1 MTDVSY
7 DFGSTSSSE
16 RRPQG
21 NEFSHLAEQNSID
34 FESFNYTNLS
44 NGRESA
50 IQSDLWAV
58 EDMMSD
64 LVIESG
70 FQLARV
76 EAAPDTKHNDE
87 DKIRQQKKVSLFEM
101 NNDGASTL
109 GVIFTAQ
116 RLGVPILD
124 FTDIDDLSEN
134 PIGSGA
140 SAQVYSGKLKGRLV
154 AVKYFLSDPGTL
166 KRRKGKA
173 PLRGGENK
181 TKISVPKKYSSYAQ
195 QQMNSVI
202 EEMTMMAHAGMQPQP
217 NIAELLGIGIREIE
231 PTPQGDNAL
240 FDSEASNVQIALF
253 MELADTTTPTLAHWI
268 EGGFVAPENVGAKAL
283 ILSDIIN
290 GILTLHERHITHG
303 DIKPENILI
312 FSTLERPVAKVSDFG
327 LSDVRFRSMR
337 KVAGGTELWAAPE
350 VKLESFDKEWAGSQ
364 QRDVYSFGLVA
375 YYTLLGR
382 NHSMHFID
390 EETLEETPLHIDLP
404 RHLRNSYWLRGSEK
418 YRDLDPG
425 ENEDANTLRMQI
437 QALMLLESWQ
447 RPETKD
453 YFDYLNSETVSTLH
467 AAMIQVVWPG
477 RMQERNQRIGDV
489 VIGSDFWLSN
499 VQGVVIVDLALKAGF
514 LEWEISGIGKDSPAD
529 KEEPKANIGF
539 ISAGIYALN
548 ACLEPDPEK
557 RPSMQQLKDILH
569 VQETGKPK
577 WLNPDSKGISI
588 PRKHSTDDQ
597 PFQYKAKSAPAP
609 LESLGSF
616 LDAWIR
622 LMPLIESEIESYDSL
637 VDRFRAY
644 SVCFTAASKSP
655 NHPKTKYY
663 HQYLMEHNNKI
674 NWDSF
679 SALYILWLSHQHSHE
694 NHDSDT
700 PKTELIKVKTDL
712 QQITANVLP
721 IDFDEIS
728 DAFQHACKDTP
739 QPVVAYKDL
748 VDRTLKQYLGRGL
761 GRYKPCRVDTPG
773 IVASLTQGF
782 SKKVSEIKKRIQQAL
797 SSNDEM
803 MARDI
808 QRTLQKERSE
818 LSEDDIAYLTL
829 YAAEECSREQLI
841 PRCRLLSIMVG
852 SDIEEY
858 INKSEIMQLAF
869 ESHSIQS
876 HHTIR
881 GLFLRSLRNWSVILQ
896 PKVLALT
903 ILYDIDV
910 VGDSLLKTLQFEI
923 SLGSWT
929 PKDPDAMAK
938 VISTPV
944 NLNSPHY
951 ALAVTRSR
959 KSPCLTWAES
969 FPLLHISVMVDNVRT
984 FQALLTEIDPIEI
997 NAFAS
1002 GSFHLLHLAALR
1014 RNPFVIARLLI
1025 SDPRFQVDPDVRVK
1039 GPSLGYTPLHLLT
1052 RFGVMYIINTLVLPS
1067 GEGDIRT
1074 TGKDEAETGRALR
1087 LSCISILLKHSRNPD
1102 TQDWEG
1108 LSPFH
1113 VYIQRGDLHAARML
1127 LSDTRVNPCLKNFQ
1141 GNSVLHI
1148 AAKPAITWE
1157 EDEANAEDP
1166 LALLKFCL
1174 EYPAIRALVNEKN
1187 HVGMTPL
1194 ALAVI
1199 NDEFERVEHF
1209 VAAGA
1214 DITCRDVFGTSILQ
1228 NLVGKNGPTAG
1239 LRLIWEL
1246 LRLEDLGI
1254 GVTRDKIRDLCRNI
1268 DNCGRNI
1275 LHYACSCI
1283 HIEIPSGDSYD
1294 TPSQCL
1300 EAFIDLVLHLADD
1313 DSGLL
1318 GHCDHNGLL
1327 PTDLATF
1334 AGYEEI
1340 AENLIREYGHGPSEG
1355 AETMRSM
1362 AMEVLTDAE
1371 TFLAQQDHLKT
1382 ILNFQM
1388 RHDHGSLNIFTNLV
1402 YDTRDPTDDIVMK
1415 AVLFVGSA
1423 IMFMSSNFP
1432 ETIERVDA
1440 LDLEARMKV
1449 LEFRGK
1455 EGERDY
1461 GPRFFELSGVED
1473 TGPLRVDP
1481 NAKCLASEIRS
1492 PKSKPPLVN

>member
-1 MTDVSY
+1 MTDISY
-7 DFGSTSSSE
+7 DFGSTSSSG
-16 RRPQG
+16 RRPQSS
-21 NEFSHLAEQNSID
+21 EFSHLVEQNSID
-34 FESFNYTNLS
+34 FGSFNYSNLS
-44 NGRESA
+44 NGGESA
-50 IQSDLWAV
+50 IQSDLLVV
-58 EDMMSD
+58 ENMMSD
-64 LVIESG
+64 FVIDSG
-70 FQLARV
+70 FQLAQLN
-76 EAAPDTKHNDE
+76 AASDTKDDSE
-87 DKIRQQKKVSLFEM
+87 GKTRRRRKVSLFEM
-101 NNDGASTL
+101 NDDGASTL

-116 RLGVPILD
+116 RLGVPIMD
-124 FTDIDDLSEN
+124 FSDIDDLSEN

-166 KRRKGKA
+166 RRRKGKS
-173 PLRGGENK
+173 PLGGERSRTK
-181 TKISVPKKYSSYAQ
+181 TPVPKKYSSHAQ
-195 QQMNSVI
+195 KQMNSVV

-231 PTPQGDNAL
+231 PTSQGDIAP

-303 DIKPENILI
+303 DIKPENILM
-312 FSTLERPVAKVSDFG
+312 FSTPERVIAKVSDFG

-382 NHSMHFID
+382 KHSMHYID
-390 EETLEETPLHIDLP
+390 EETFEETPVHIDLP
-404 RHLRNSYWLRGSEK
+404 RQLRNSYWLIGSEK

-425 ENEDANTLRMQI
+425 KNEDANTLRMQI
-437 QALMLLESWQ
+437 QALLLMESWQ
-447 RPETKD
+447 RPETKY

-467 AAMIQVVWPG
+467 AALIQIVWPG

-489 VIGSDFWLSN
+489 VIGPDLWVSN
-499 VQGVVIVDLALKAGF
+499 IQGVVIVDLALKAGY
-514 LEWEISGIGKDSPAD
+514 LEWELSGIDKDSSAD
-529 KEEPKANIGF
+529 KGKSKDEPKANIGF

-557 RPSMQQLKDILH
+557 RPSMQQLKGILH
-569 VQETGKPK
+569 VEETGKPK

-588 PRKHSTDDQ
+588 PGKQSTYTDDQ
-597 PFQYKAKSAPAP
+597 PLQYQAALESAPAP

-622 LMPLIESEIESYDSL
+622 LTPLIESEIESYDSL

-655 NHPKTKYY
+655 NHPKAKYY
-663 HQYLMEHNNKI
+663 HQYLMEHNAQI

-679 SALYILWLSHQHSHE
+679 SALYILWLSRQHPHE
-694 NHDSDT
+694 DRDSDT
-700 PKTELIKVKTDL
+700 PETEFIKVKTSL
-712 QQITANVLP
+712 QQITASILP
-721 IDFDEIS
+721 IDPNEIS

-739 QPVVAYKDL
+739 QPAAAYKNL
-748 VDRTLKQYLGRGL
+748 VDRTLQQYLGRGI

-773 IVASLTQGF
+773 IIASLTQDF
-782 SKKVSEIKKRIQQAL
+782 SKKVNEIKTRIQQAL

-803 MARDI
+803 MARDV

-829 YAAEECSREQLI
+829 YAAEECCREQLI

-852 SDIEEY
+852 SVIEEY
-858 INKSEIMQLAF
+858 INKSEIMQMAF

-876 HHTIR
+876 HYTIR

-903 ILYDIDV
+903 ILYDIDAAD
-910 VGDSLLKTLQFEI
+910 DSLLQTLQSEI
-923 SLGSWT
+923 SMGSWT

-944 NLNSPHY
+944 NLNSSHC
-951 ALAVTRSR
+951 ALAVMRSR
-959 KSPCLTWAES
+959 GSPCLTWAES
-969 FPLLHISVMVDNVRT
+969 FPLLHISVMVDNVRA
-984 FQALLTEIDPIEI
+984 FQALLTEIDPVEV
-997 NAFAS
+997 NTFAS

-1014 RNPFVIARLLI
+1014 RNPFIIARLLV
-1025 SDPRFQVDPDVRVK
+1025 SDPRFQVDPDVRIK
-1039 GPSLGYTPLHLLT
+1039 GPSLGYTSLHLLT
-1052 RFGVMYIINTLVLPS
+1052 RFGVMYILNTLVLPS

-1074 TGKDEAETGRALR
+1074 TGIHEAETGRALR
-1087 LSCISILLKHSRNPD
+1087 LACISILLKHSRNPD

-1108 LSPFH
+1108 FSPFH
-1113 VYIQRGDLHAARML
+1113 ICIQRGDLHAARML

-1148 AAKPAITWE
+1148 AAKPVITWA

-1166 LALLKFCL
+1166 LAVLNFCL
-1174 EYPAIRALVNEKN
+1174 GYPAIRALINEKN
-1187 HVGMTPL
+1187 HAGMTPL

-1199 NDEFERVEHF
+1199 NYEFGRVEHF

-1228 NLVGKNGPTAG
+1228 NLVGKNGPAAG

-1246 LRLEDLGI
+1246 LRLEDLGL
-1254 GVTRDKIRDLCRNI
+1254 GVTRDKIRDLCRNV

-1294 TPSQCL
+1294 TPNQCL

-1362 AMEVLTDAE
+1362 AMEVLTDVE
-1371 TFLAQQDHLKT
+1371 TFTAQRDHLET
-1382 ILNFQM
+1382 ILHFQT
-1388 RHDHGSLNIFTNLV
+1388 RHDHGSLNIFANLV
-1402 YDTRDPTDDIVMK
+1402 YDERDPADDIVMK

-1423 IMFMSSNFP
+1423 IMFRSSNFP

-1481 NAKCLASEIRS
+1481 NAKVSM
-1492 PKSKPPLVN
+1492 